1 MTRSVLR
8 VSTLAA
14 LVVSMWGCSPTT
26 NGGTQTPSDKATGGS
41 SASGPAP
48 LDVPPGSEELDADAQ
63 AMTEDIAGQLDYY
76 TSSVRDNCGI
86 ESRVHWA
93 SFNAADK
100 LTGLA
105 STVASACQGLLH
117 AAGEYC
123 GDPAQ
128 RDRFTARVEAIEC
141 QHVPDRGGAGIF
153 LDGKTLLVRVV
164 VENTGAGGDPAA
176 YFAAD
181 RVEGLKFLEKM

>member
-1 MTRSVLR
+1 MKSALLLP
-8 VSTLAA
+8 TLAA
-14 LVVSMWGCSPTT
+14 IVVAMVGCSPTSS
-26 NGGTQTPSDKATGGS
+26 GTKTPSGAGGG

-48 LDVPPGSEELDADAQ
+48 LDLPAGAEELDADAQ

-76 TSSVRDNCGI
+76 TGSVRDNCGV

-100 LTGLA
+100 LTGLP

-117 AAGEYC
+117 AAGEFC

-128 RDRFTARVEAIEC
+128 RERLSAKVETIEC
-141 QHVPDRGGAGIF
+141 QHVPDRSGAGIF

-164 VENTGAGGDPAA
+164 VENTGAGGDPAE

-181 RVEGLKFLEKM
+181 RVEGLNFLEKM